1 VSAAR
6 KHLNNYIPIN
16 SMWHLVGFELFNSD
30 IKSIESSKDNL
41 KAFRDIQETLRVVF
55 CNTGYG
61 V

>member
-1 VSAAR
+1 
-6 KHLNNYIPIN
+6 
-16 SMWHLVGFELFNSD
+16 MWHLVGFELFDSD